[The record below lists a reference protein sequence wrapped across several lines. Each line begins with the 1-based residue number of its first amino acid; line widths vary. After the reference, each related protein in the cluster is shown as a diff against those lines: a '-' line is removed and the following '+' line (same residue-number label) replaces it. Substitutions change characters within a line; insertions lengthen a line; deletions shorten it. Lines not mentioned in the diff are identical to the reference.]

1 MPVLLLLQGIII
13 SLLLQFALYFKVR
26 IFITKHSITM
36 DIALL
41 KSPRNANDRERCAKR
56 QIKTVRQT
64 KKNGENDKKKIDKK

>member
-13 SLLLQFALYFKVR
+13 SLLLQFALYFEVR
-26 IFITKHSITM
+26 IFITKHFITM

-56 QIKTVRQT
+56 QKKDREANE
-64 KKNGENDKKKIDKK
+64 KNGENDKKKT